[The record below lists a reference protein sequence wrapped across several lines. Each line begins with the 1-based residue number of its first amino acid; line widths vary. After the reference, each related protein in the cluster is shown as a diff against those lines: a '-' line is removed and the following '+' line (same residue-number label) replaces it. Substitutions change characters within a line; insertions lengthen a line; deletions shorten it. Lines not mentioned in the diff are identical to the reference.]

1 MEVGT
6 LLETMEK
13 RVNMHSINPL
23 IVVFSLFPLSLF
35 RESIP
40 LDKASVS

>member
-13 RVNMHSINPL
+13 RVNMQSINPL

-35 RESIP
+35 RESIY
-40 LDKASVS
+40 LDKASLS